1 MDVSTITSFISSL
14 GFPIVMCLIMMKYIK
29 EQSDRSNE
37 TIKDIMQQHREETTD
52 FKVAIDNNTKA
63 IQMLTEKV
71 ERLEKN

>member
-1 MDVSTITSFISSL
+1 
-14 GFPIVMCLIMMKYIK
+14 MKYIK